1 MKILITGAGGYLGQG
16 LVLPFAGRHSLRLM
30 DLKPFASPH
39 ELFVGD
45 VADLATARQA
55 VVGMDAI
62 LVAHMASRQ
71 AGAYDTPP
79 VAFNTNVTGTANLF
93 FAGVEHGIRKFCVI
107 SSTGVLAGQ
116 TGEKSAFWARDTFPK
131 GDDLYSLT
139 KACQEVIAE
148 QFQRVSQLAVAVLRV
163 GWVMDADTMIDKYG
177 QHRSQYCVGFTDRR
191 DIGEAARLALECT
204 DIGYEV
210 FYVEGTPES
219 ADRCDIAYT
228 RRRLGWHPQY
238 DFNGLPGRPARGV
251 RPAAKPSTPE

>member
-1 MKILITGAGGYLGQG
+1 M
-16 LVLPFAGRHSLRLM
+16 LPFVDRHSLRLM
-30 DLKPFASPH
+30 DLKPFTTPH

-45 VADLATARQA
+45 IADLNVARQA
-55 VVGMDAI
+55 VAGMDAVV
-62 LVAHMASRQ
+62 VAHMASRQ
-71 AGAYDTPP
+71 VGAYDTPP
-79 VAFNTNVTGTANLF
+79 IAFDVNVKGTANLF
-93 FAGVEHGIRKFCVI
+93 FAGIEQGIRKFCVI
-107 SSTGVLAGQ
+107 SSNGVLAGH
-116 TGEKSAFWARDTFPK
+116 TGFWKRDAFPK
-131 GDDLYSLT
+131 GNNLYSLT

-148 QFQRVSQLAVAVLRV
+148 QFQRLHQLSVSVLRV

-177 QHRSQYCVGFTDRR
+177 QHRSQYCVGYTDRR
-191 DIGEAARLALECT
+191 DIGEATRLALERD